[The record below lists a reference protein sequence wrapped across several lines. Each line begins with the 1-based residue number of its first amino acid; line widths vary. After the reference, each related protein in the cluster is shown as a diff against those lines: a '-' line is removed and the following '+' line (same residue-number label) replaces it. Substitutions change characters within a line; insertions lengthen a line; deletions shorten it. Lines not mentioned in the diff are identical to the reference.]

1 MEPHLKNAS
10 RNVYR
15 ICCDS
20 PLDLVLTCLAR
31 HDMFV
36 CFVLNSA
43 FSFSQATFAEEVSFM
58 LAVFPIRTLF
68 GVALA
73 DIRYVATIKD
83 RSTSFD

>member
-1 MEPHLKNAS
+1 MEPHSNNAL
-10 RNVYR
+10 RNVYK
-15 ICCDS
+15 IWCDS
-20 PLDLVLTCLAR
+20 PVDLVLTCLAC

-43 FSFSQATFAEEVSFM
+43 FS
-58 LAVFPIRTLF
+58 LF

-83 RSTSFD
+83 CSTSFDQLSDPSRN